1 MYPWAAVFFCR
12 TAGRPTS
19 GPRTP
24 NRVGS
29 TAGERFDYPDPM
41 SSDGSIILGDL
52 IGKLDMLRVTCAK
65 CGRKGRYNVR
75 QLVKEFGR
83 DGKLTDWL
91 TRTTAD
97 CPRRGS
103 IDISDQ
109 CGARCP
115 DLSKVL

>member
-1 MYPWAAVFFCR
+1 
-12 TAGRPTS
+12 
-19 GPRTP
+19 
-24 NRVGS
+24 VGVVDS
-29 TAGERFDYPDPM
+29 TAGERFDYLDLMPR
-41 SSDGSIILGDL
+41 DGSITFSDMV
-52 IGKLDMLRVTCAK
+52 GKLDMLRVTCAK

-91 TRTTAD
+91 TRITAH

-103 IDISDQ
+103 IDVSDQ

-115 DLSKVL
+115 DLPKVL